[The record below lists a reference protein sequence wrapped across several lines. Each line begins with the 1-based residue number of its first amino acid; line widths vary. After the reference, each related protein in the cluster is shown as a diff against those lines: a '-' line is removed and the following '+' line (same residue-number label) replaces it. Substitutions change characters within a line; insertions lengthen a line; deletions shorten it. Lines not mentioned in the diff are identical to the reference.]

1 MAKGKGTGKPCG
13 ASHIAAD
20 KVCRVSMPSAI
31 GRALNAAT
39 GEIGANTLYQ
49 AAKAVGPG
57 NLKRYHEIRL
67 KLNKEVGGNIV
78 KGARADEFKKRLQEA
93 GVIPN
98 GKPKSVAPE
107 EPVAKW
113 DKGQRD
119 KSVPPDLKARLA
131 QLKPSENTN
140 TKATPATKQARES
153 AKKFDDEMRTQ
164 ELRRDGDKSFDK
176 WDETSGSGAKKLG
189 QGAFGT
195 VMKSPDGKYAVKRG
209 DVSDTEARLIQKLGE
224 QDLGPKLIAA
234 DADGPGLRSTPGV
247 DGRRGRI
254 AMSVVSGSPI
264 GSKKPDALIG
274 GVQVADAYWTARA
287 NLHRMGI
294 AHNDMHTD
302 NVLIDRKGKGRFVDM
317 GLAQD
322 NPKAALSE
330 AMGMFDRMPSGG
342 FDNGNGGDWQVK
354 RWKNIGGRFIRVLE
368 YGKNAKQKDL
378 EEAQKNFPALS
389 RVVANKQSAM
399 DKLASYGLNNQEIA
413 NVMTHGIRRRP
424 ASYNNG
430 AWAKLTDQQA
440 LSVIDTLYQ
449 GI

>member
-78 KGARADEFKKRLQEA
+78 KGTRADEFKKRLQEA

-98 GKPKSVAPE
+98 GKPKSVAPDM
-107 EPVAKW
+107 PLNL
-113 DKGQRD
+113 
-119 KSVPPDLKARLA
+119 KSQLARLN
-131 QLKPSENTN
+131 PSEN

-164 ELRRDGDKSFDK
+164 ELRRDGDKTFDK

-234 DADGPGLRSTPGV
+234 DADGPGRSSAPGV

-274 GVQVADAYWTARA
+274 GVRVADAYWTARA

-330 AMGMFDRMPSGG
+330 AMGMFNRMPSGSL
-342 FDNGNGGDWQVK
+342 DNGGGGDWQVK

-368 YGKNAKQKDL
+368 FGKNSKQEDL
-378 EEAQKNFPALS
+378 EKAQKNFPALA
-389 RVVANKQSAM
+389 RVVANKQSAI

-413 NVMTHGIRRRP
+413 YIMTHGIRRRL
-424 ASYNNG
+424 AGYNNG
-430 AWAKLTDQQA
+430 EWAKLTDQQA